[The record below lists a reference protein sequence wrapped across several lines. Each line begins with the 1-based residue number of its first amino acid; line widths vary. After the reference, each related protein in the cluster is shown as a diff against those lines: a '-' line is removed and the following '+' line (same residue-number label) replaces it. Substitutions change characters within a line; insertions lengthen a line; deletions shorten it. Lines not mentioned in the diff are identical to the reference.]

1 MKSSRSSVCR
11 YWRQGR
17 CNRNPCRFVH
27 GDPQPAAT
35 KVVEP
40 LPPSSNCHRS
50 NVYRAPQT
58 QKTQALA
65 PGVLRRKLSSPEED
79 RVSKRTKS
87 TEVVAATS
95 QKSQERSVDLEL
107 PSQSPSEPA
116 AESTTSSLKPEDEA
130 AAVVVVPTASERT
143 EEKEAASSPKPEAE
157 AAAVVVVPTASEHPE
172 EKEAACC
179 QDWMSGNC
187 GRGENCQFLHSWCR
201 GDGFSMLARL
211 VEEEHDGEKKS
222 ISGIGYPAGSDK
234 LYSATS
240 GGVVR
245 AWDCHTGLLA
255 GTANVSDYKIGCL
268 ISDGD
273 WVFVGYPNG
282 VKAWNFKLGVYH
294 DLTSSN
300 GQVNALEFGLD
311 ALYAGA
317 EDGAILVWK
326 GFADQ
331 QANPQFQQPATS
343 LRGHGS
349 AVTCLRASINGDLY
363 RRLYSGSMDGTIKVW
378 DLNTEEC
385 IQTLKAHDGA
395 VTSVICWNT
404 ALVSCSLDKKVKFWG
419 CAEDDSDDISLL
431 YTHEEESAAVALGG
445 MNDSEGK
452 PVLFCSWSNSSVGLY
467 ELPTLEERGRIYSQ
481 KEVRAIRSGPDGLFF
496 TGDANGVV
504 SVWKWAKADAA

>member
-1 MKSSRSSVCR
+1 
-11 YWRQGR
+11 
-17 CNRNPCRFVH
+17 
-27 GDPQPAAT
+27 
-35 KVVEP
+35 
-40 LPPSSNCHRS
+40 
-50 NVYRAPQT
+50 
-58 QKTQALA
+58 
-65 PGVLRRKLSSPEED
+65 
-79 RVSKRTKS
+79 
-87 TEVVAATS
+87 
-95 QKSQERSVDLEL
+95 
-107 PSQSPSEPA
+107 
-116 AESTTSSLKPEDEA
+116 
-130 AAVVVVPTASERT
+130 
-143 EEKEAASSPKPEAE
+143 
-157 AAAVVVVPTASEHPE
+157 
-172 EKEAACC
+172 
-179 QDWMSGNC
+179 
-187 GRGENCQFLHSWCR
+187 
-201 GDGFSMLARL
+201 MLARL

-419 CAEDDSDDISLL
+419 C
-431 YTHEEESAAVALGG
+431 
-445 MNDSEGK
+445 GK

>member
-1 MKSSRSSVCR
+1 MESCSAEEGFFDTREEVSSISDWASDSD
-11 YWRQGR
+11 G
-17 CNRNPCRFVH
+17 N
-27 GDPQPAAT
+27 
-35 KVVEP
+35 
-40 LPPSSNCHRS
+40 
-50 NVYRAPQT
+50 
-58 QKTQALA
+58 
-65 PGVLRRKLSSPEED
+65 GVFANSQFEIWAEARESFED
-79 RVSKRTKS
+79 G
-87 TEVVAATS
+87 
-95 QKSQERSVDLEL
+95 
-107 PSQSPSEPA
+107 
-116 AESTTSSLKPEDEA
+116 
-130 AAVVVVPTASERT
+130 ASEVDFMYKIRNLDDGREFVF
-143 EEKEAASSPKPEAE
+143 EELDQDCILVRWMGQSRK
-157 AAAVVVVPTASEHPE
+157 
-172 EKEAACC
+172 KEAACC

-187 GRGENCQFLHSWCR
+187 GRGESCQFLHSWCR

-294 DLTSSN
+294 DLTTSN

-317 EDGAILVWK
+317 EDGAIFVWK

-331 QANPQFQQPATS
+331 QADPQFQQPATS
-343 LRGHGS
+343 LKGHGS

-363 RRLYSGSMDGTIKVW
+363 RRLYSGSMDGTIKV
-378 DLNTEEC
+378 
-385 IQTLKAHDGA
+385 
-395 VTSVICWNT
+395 
-404 ALVSCSLDKKVKFWG
+404 KFWG

-431 YTHEEESAAVALGG
+431 YTHEEESVAVALGG

-452 PVLFCSWSNSSVGLY
+452 PVLFCSWSNCSVGLY